1 MNTQTQATDAA
12 KAALREA
19 LATYGGDTKHE
30 VVAQAIAN
38 LAQLNPTPAPA
49 RNEALMDGQWLLISA
64 PNFPNGERRADGKY
78 IYSLGRLA
86 FNLFQPTSLKLAIDR
101 VLQPV
106 EPIGDGQQRTHD
118 IIVEFTVVE
127 PDQPPLQGVV
137 HNFGVCQPATDDSL
151 QVKFTGGALAPQ
163 DLTQLA
169 QWMQIFGDQ
178 TKPVN
183 KSFKEKILG
192 GFLKLLF
199 GIVPPKGINP
209 KTGQVS
215 FQMKRSPKGN
225 LAILYLDEELR
236 ITRGEKGTVLV
247 CERLNANRSDR
258 EHSITR

>member
-1 MNTQTQATDAA
+1 MNTQTQAIEVA
-12 KAALREA
+12 KTTLREA
-19 LATYGGDTKHE
+19 LVTHAGDTKHE

-38 LAQLNPTPAPA
+38 LAGLNPTTAPT
-49 RNEALMDGQWLLISA
+49 RSHALMDGQWLLISA

-78 IYSLGRLA
+78 IYTLGRLA
-86 FNLFQPTSLKLAIDR
+86 FNLFQPTPLKIAIDR

-127 PDQPPLQGVV
+127 PGQPPLQGVV

-163 DLTQLA
+163 DPAQLT

-178 TKPVN
+178 TKPVPQ
-183 KSFKEKILG
+183 SFKEKILG

-199 GIVPPKGINP
+199 GIMPPQGINP
-209 KTGQVS
+209 QTGQVS
-215 FQMKRSPKGN
+215 FQMRRSPKGK

-247 CERLNANRSDR
+247 CERL
-258 EHSITR
+258 IV

>member
-1 MNTQTQATDAA
+1 MNTQTQAIDAA
-12 KAALREA
+12 KTVLREA
-19 LATYGGDTKHE
+19 LATYDGDIKHE

-38 LAQLNPTPAPA
+38 LAQLNPTTAPA
-49 RNEALMDGQWLLISA
+49 RNKVAEGQWLLISA

-78 IYSLGRLA
+78 VYTLGRLA
-86 FNLFQPTSLKLAIDR
+86 FNLFQPTHLKIAIDR

-106 EPIGDGQQRTHD
+106 EPIDDGQQHTHD
-118 IIVEFTVVE
+118 IIFEFTVVE

-137 HNFGVCQPATDDSL
+137 HNFGVCQPATDASL
-151 QVKFTGGALAPQ
+151 QVKFTGGALAPK
-163 DLTQLA
+163 DPTQLTE
-169 QWMQIFGDQ
+169 WMQIFGDQ

-199 GIVPPKGINP
+199 GIVPPKEIDP

-247 CERLNANRSDR
+247 CERLN
-258 EHSITR
+258 E